1 MLKEYFELIKMREDL
16 YNLICRLESKK
27 NYFNHSDLLSICD
40 EIDYYV
46 SIYKDIDNA
55 IQNMEVRY
63 A

>member
-16 YNLICRLESKK
+16 YNLICRK